1 MTPFDE
7 WVFRCLREKY
17 SYSRAAVRTLAIAV
31 EMGRHDWTV
40 RRALRRLE
48 QQGYVQR
55 RKQRGGWYPVLAVAA

>member
-17 SYSRAAVRTLAIAV
+17 GYSRMAVRTLAIAV

-55 RKQRGGWYPVLAVAA
+55 RKQRGGWYPVLAAA